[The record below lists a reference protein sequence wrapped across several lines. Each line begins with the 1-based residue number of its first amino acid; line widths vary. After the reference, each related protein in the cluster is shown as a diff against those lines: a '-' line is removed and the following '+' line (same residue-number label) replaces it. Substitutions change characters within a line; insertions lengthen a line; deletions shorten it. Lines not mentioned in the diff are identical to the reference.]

1 MWQIVEK
8 GEMRNVE
15 GGAEQQTMARGSNL
29 VQDQ

>member
-15 GGAEQQTMARGSNL
+15 GGAEQQTEASGSNL
-29 VQDQ
+29 V